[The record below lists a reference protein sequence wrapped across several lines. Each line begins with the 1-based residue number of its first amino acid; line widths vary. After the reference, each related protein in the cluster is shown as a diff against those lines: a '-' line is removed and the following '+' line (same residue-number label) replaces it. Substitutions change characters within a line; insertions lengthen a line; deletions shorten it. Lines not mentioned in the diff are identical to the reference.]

1 MIYEEFKMTIKE
13 ELQKYY
19 QEEVEVELCEMLK
32 NNGRSYDGIRITMKE
47 DCHKP
52 VPIIGLNNF
61 YEDYAKGKT
70 DMKSCVKEIVEER
83 EKYNCPEGLEE
94 FARKIINWEFVKE
107 NVYPI
112 LLSTKDNEQIL
123 KHLVST
129 TFLDLSICYIIR
141 NNLEEECGSNTKIST
156 SMLEYYGIN
165 KEQLHNQALK
175 NLGKDGYEFLNMM
188 KFIKSLPLPIL
199 GQEELPEDVDMYVL
213 TNGCQLYG
221 AAGILNKQLLKNF
234 AQEQDFF
241 ILPSSLHECI
251 FVPVSDK
258 SVREEFDSMV
268 SQINADVVD
277 VEERLSN
284 HCYYYDAKENEIK
297 MCE

>member
-1 MIYEEFKMTIKE
+1 MVYEKFKMVIKE
-13 ELQKYY
+13 ELQKIY
-19 QEEVEVELCEMLK
+19 QESAKVEICEIQK
-32 NNGRSYDGIRITMKE
+32 NNGRSYDGIRITMRT
-47 DCHKP
+47 DSHKP
-52 VPIIGLNNF
+52 IPIIDLSDL
-61 YEDYAKGKT
+61 YADYTKGKK
-70 DMKSCVKEIVEER
+70 DVGICVKEIMEER
-83 EKYNCPEGLEE
+83 EKYNCPEVLEE
-94 FARKIINWEFVKE
+94 FARKIIHWEFVKE

-141 NNLEEECGSNTKIST
+141 NNLEEECGSNTKITT

-188 KFIKSLPLPIL
+188 KFIKSLPLPML
-199 GQEELPEDVDMYVL
+199 GKEELPGDVDMYVL

-234 AQEQDFF
+234 AQDQDFF
-241 ILPSSLHECI
+241 ILPSSVHECI

-284 HCYYYDAKENEIK
+284 HCYYYDAKENEIRICK
-297 MCE
+297 